1 MGRVHLDSVH
11 STERTKTLMWKHTGK
26 HRPAFAEAPGPG
38 QESVWDYP
46 RPPVLE
52 PSGERVQI
60 GDSIALIAD
69 TQHALRVLETASP
82 PTYYLPADAI
92 DWTQMLEVAGSSFCE
107 WKGRATYFALAD
119 NPAAGAIGWL
129 YADPSPAFAAI
140 HRHVSFYPGRIP
152 CFVNGE
158 RVRPQPGEFY
168 GGWITDRVVGPFK
181 GEPGTGHW

>member
-82 PTYYLPADAI
+82 PSVGSTPTPPPRSQRFIVTCRFIRVGSRVSSMESAYAPSPGSAMA
-92 DWTQMLEVAGSSFCE
+92 AGSQ
-107 WKGRATYFALAD
+107 
-119 NPAAGAIGWL
+119 IG
-129 YADPSPAFAAI
+129 S
-140 HRHVSFYPGRIP
+140 
-152 CFVNGE
+152 
-158 RVRPQPGEFY
+158 
-168 GGWITDRVVGPFK
+168 
-181 GEPGTGHW
+181 